1 MELLIEIMEATPAFS
16 SENFI
21 IKSHIRR
28 TCADSQSITRY
39 DSKESIILIIPNS
52 DPSNSNGMLQLF
64 N

>member
-28 TCADSQSITRY
+28 TCADSQSVTRY
-39 DSKESIILIIPNS
+39 DSIHSIISIN
-52 DPSNSNGMLQLF
+52 PSNLNGMLQLF